1 MMTKKTDAKN
11 DRTKY
16 PHLLMSQIYMMA
28 MAYDMGVRTNM
39 KDQEMSRFHPE
50 NDSLL
55 KFAMFYIYFL
65 ICIFYMTL
73 FFMRINRVL
82 SNGNLLGQKVR
93 YFYIFLKK

>member
-50 NDSLL
+50 NDSLIRYVL
-55 KFAMFYIYFL
+55 YILFDMYFL
-65 ICIFYMTL
+65 YDFILYE
-73 FFMRINRVL
+73 N
-82 SNGNLLGQKVR
+82 
-93 YFYIFLKK
+93 